1 MFKESK
7 LSFAVGSVIAASL
20 TGGAVAMHA
29 AEIEEVIVTAQK
41 RTESMQD
48 TAIAVQAMEEQ
59 ALDEQRID
67 TFVDYIKLLPSASA
81 GGRGPGQN
89 EIYIR
94 GAAVDAINISVAE
107 AQGSAPNVALY
118 LDEQPVTAGGRNLDV
133 YATDI
138 ARIEVLPGPQGT
150 LYGAS
155 SQAGTVRL
163 ITNKP
168 NMNEVEARLDG
179 TTSATLEGEP
189 STALEGVL
197 NVPVSSR
204 AALRL
209 AVFSDNQ
216 GGYIDNVYSQL
227 WPDPAKNPRLPSP
240 SGIMFVPAG
249 AILQAT
255 NSPTEPLPC
264 QAAPIRCSTSR
275 PTTTTSSRKTST
287 TPPIAASA

>member
-7 LSFAVGSVIAASL
+7 LSRAVGSVIAVSL
-20 TGGAVAMHA
+20 AGGAVVAQA
-29 AEIEEVIVTAQK
+29 QIEEVIVTAQK

-59 ALDEQRID
+59 SLDEQRID
-67 TFVDYIKLLPSASA
+67 TFVDYIKLLPSATA

-168 NMNEVEARLDG
+168 NMDEVEARLDAS
-179 TTSATLEGEP
+179 TSATWEGEP
-189 STALEGVL
+189 STALEG
-197 NVPVSSR
+197 
-204 AALRL
+204 
-209 AVFSDNQ
+209 
-216 GGYIDNVYSQL
+216 
-227 WPDPAKNPRLPSP
+227 
-240 SGIMFVPAG
+240 
-249 AILQAT
+249 
-255 NSPTEPLPC
+255 
-264 QAAPIRCSTSR
+264 
-275 PTTTTSSRKTST
+275 
-287 TPPIAASA
+287 